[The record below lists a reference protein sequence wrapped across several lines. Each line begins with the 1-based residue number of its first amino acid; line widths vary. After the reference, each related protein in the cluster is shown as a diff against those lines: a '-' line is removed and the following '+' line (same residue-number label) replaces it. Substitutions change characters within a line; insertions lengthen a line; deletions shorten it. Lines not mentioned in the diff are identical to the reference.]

1 MLRLAI
7 LRHAEAVP
15 LTDDSDAERELTPG
29 GWEMAERMGRYF
41 RDAGLRPDL
50 VLVSPAKRAKETFAG
65 LERGAG
71 ETFTVDYVP
80 RLYSADLRTLE
91 EVVAEAPADAKF
103 LLIVGHN
110 PGLAELAHVL
120 AGRGSKAE
128 LARMRGN
135 FPAPALAVIDFDVDL
150 WQKARRAE
158 GQLEHFVTRQAL
170 AK

>member
-15 LTDDSDAERELTPG
+15 LTDESDADRELTPA

-50 VLVSPAKRAKETFAG
+50 ALVSPAKRAKETFRG

-71 ETFTVDYVP
+71 VTFTVDFVGK
-80 RLYSADLRTLE
+80 LYSADLRTLE
-91 EVVAEAPADAKF
+91 EVVAEAPGDAKF

-120 AGRGSKAE
+120 AGHGSKAE

-135 FPAPALAVIDFDVDL
+135 FPAPALAVIDFDVDV
-150 WQKARRAE
+150 WQKARRGV
-158 GQLEHFVTRQAL
+158 GQLEHFVTRHAL

>member
-15 LTDDSDAERELTPG
+15 LTDDSDAERELTPA
-29 GWEMAERMGRYF
+29 GWQMAERMGRYF
-41 RDAGLRPDL
+41 RDAGLQPDL
-50 VLVSPAKRAKETFAG
+50 ALVSPARRAKETFAG
-65 LERGAG
+65 VERGAG
-71 ETFTVDYVP
+71 ETFTVDYMP
-80 RLYSADLRTLE
+80 RLYGADLRTLE

-103 LLIVGHN
+103 LLLVGHN

-128 LARMRGN
+128 IARMRGN
-135 FPAPALAVIDFDVDL
+135 FPAPALAVIDFDVDI

-158 GQLEHFVTRQAL
+158 GQLQHFVTRQAL

>member
-15 LTDDSDAERELTPG
+15 LTDDSDAERELTPA

-50 VLVSPAKRAKETFAG
+50 ALVSPAKRAKETFAG

-91 EVVAEAPADAKF
+91 DVVAEAPADAQF
-103 LLIVGHN
+103 LLLVGHN

-120 AGRGSKAE
+120 AGRGNKAE

-150 WQKARRAE
+150 WQRARRTE

>member
-15 LTDDSDAERELTPG
+15 LTDESDADRQLTPA

-41 RDAGLRPDL
+41 RDAGLKPDL
-50 VLVSPAKRAKETFAG
+50 ALVSPAKRAKETFAG

-71 ETFTVDYVP
+71 ETFAVDYVP
-80 RLYSADLRTLE
+80 GLYSADLRALE
-91 EVVAEAPADAKF
+91 DVVTEAPADAKF
-103 LLIVGHN
+103 LLLVGHN

-120 AGRGSKAE
+120 AGHGNKVE
-128 LARMRGN
+128 LTRMRGH
-135 FPAPALAVIDFDVDL
+135 FPAPALAVIDFDTDT
-150 WQKARRAE
+150 WQRAKR
-158 GQLEHFVTRQAL
+158 GGGRLEHFVTRQAL

>member
-1 MLRLAI
+1 
-7 LRHAEAVP
+7 
-15 LTDDSDAERELTPG
+15 
-29 GWEMAERMGRYF
+29 
-41 RDAGLRPDL
+41 
-50 VLVSPAKRAKETFAG
+50 
-65 LERGAG
+65 
-71 ETFTVDYVP
+71 VDYVP

-128 LARMRGN
+128 IARMRGN
-135 FPAPALAVIDFDVDL
+135 FPAPALAVIDFDADI

-170 AK
+170 SK

>member
-15 LTDDSDAERELTPG
+15 LTDESDAERELTPG
-29 GWEMAERMGRYF
+29 GWEMAEKMGRYF
-41 RDAGLRPDL
+41 RDSGLRPDL
-50 VLVSPAKRAKETFAG
+50 AWVSPAKRAKETFAG

-71 ETFTVDYVP
+71 ETFAVDYMP

-91 EVVAEAPADAKF
+91 DVVTEAPTDAKF

-120 AGRGSKAE
+120 AGHGNKAE
-128 LARMRGN
+128 LVRMRGH
-135 FPAPALAVIDFDVDL
+135 FPAPALAVIDFDVDT
-150 WQKARRAE
+150 WQKARRGG
-158 GQLEHFVTRQAL
+158 GQLEHFVPRQAL